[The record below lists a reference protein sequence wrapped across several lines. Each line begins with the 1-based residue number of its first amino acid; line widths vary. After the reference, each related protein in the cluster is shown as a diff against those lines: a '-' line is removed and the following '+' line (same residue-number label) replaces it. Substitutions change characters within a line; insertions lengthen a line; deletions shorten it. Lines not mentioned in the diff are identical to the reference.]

1 MQRTLIALEFD
12 KVLEKFSHYC
22 ISQSAKQK
30 SLTLLPYLSAY
41 GEEAHSLKYNQNLF
55 FEAKDWLAQTHF
67 KLTAFPELN
76 AILDHLSSSHPFL
89 DVEAFWAVK
98 ETLLQLNKVLESV
111 VEHKANS
118 STLMHFTHDKSFPQE
133 LFEHLTRCISDNAT
147 IKDNASPAL
156 LLLRNELRSLN
167 QSCTRKVKEA
177 VSEYNIAHYLQDDY
191 IALDS
196 DRYVLPL
203 KANFKGRLQGII
215 HHYSNTGE
223 TVFFEPL
230 FLVEINNRIQELK
243 QEEREE
249 ERKILLMLTSLL
261 IENKKVL
268 ADAWNLLLDIDIL
281 LAKLSLADAYNGHC
295 LVMQDKASFML
306 PEAKHPLLALEAV
319 NNKKLN
325 IRALD
330 IHLREEERVLVISG
344 GNAGG
349 KTVCLKT
356 AGLIILMTLAG
367 LPVPLAQNA
376 SLPIIE
382 RVHAFIGDEQSLDD
396 HVSTFTGQIRHLSR
410 VFDELNDKCL
420 VLLDEFG
427 AGTDPAQ
434 GAALAQAVIDGMLEK
449 KAYTLAATHFPA
461 LKTYALTH
469 NYVRAASMLFEAST
483 KKPIFSIAY
492 DQVGASIALD
502 VAREHGLPEYI
513 LSKAEQYMLVGGED
527 MSKIVDTLNDLAVQ
541 RKEELDTLKK
551 EQAKA
556 LEKQKQVQTKFEQER
571 RKLHDEVREL
581 SRELMH
587 AWKEGKTSAKQS
599 MKEMAKLRASLVP
612 TDMEEKKELS
622 KEDLKIHFEQLKQ
635 KDTVQYLPWN
645 KKALVLEVDAKNKKV
660 KLDMNGVSLWASAKD
675 ISLSASA
682 KSEENTSTK
691 KAQNQKASLAK
702 ASEEMV
708 RRTCD
713 IRGKRADIAII
724 ELETFLD
731 KSLLNSVD
739 IVEIVHGKGTGA
751 LRKSVHEYLRTSAF
765 VSHFEKANED
775 QGGDGMTLAYLR

>member
-12 KVLEKFSHYC
+12 KILEKFSHYC
-22 ISQSAKQK
+22 VCQSAKQK
-30 SLTLLPYLSAY
+30 ALTLLPYLLPY
-41 GEEAHSLKYNQNLF
+41 GDEINSLKYNQNLF
-55 FEAKDWLAQTHF
+55 FQAKDWLAQTHF
-67 KLTAFPELN
+67 KLSSFPELD
-76 AILDHLSSSHPFL
+76 AILDSLNASHPFL
-89 DVEAFWAVK
+89 DTEAFWAVK
-98 ETLLQLNKVLESV
+98 ESLHQLNKVLESV
-111 VEHKANS
+111 SEHSATLP
-118 STLMHFTHDKSFPQE
+118 TLMHYVYEKAFPSE
-133 LFEHLTRCISDNAT
+133 LFEHLTRCISENAT
-147 IKDNASPAL
+147 IKDTASPAL
-156 LLLRNELRSLN
+156 LLLRNELRTLN

-230 FLVEINNRIQELK
+230 FLVEINNRIQEIK

-249 ERKILLMLTSLL
+249 ERKILLMLTSLIL
-261 IENKKVL
+261 DNKKTL
-268 ADAWNLLLDIDIL
+268 TDAWNLLLDIDIL
-281 LAKLSLADAYNGHC
+281 LAKIALAADYKGHC
-295 LVMQDKASFML
+295 LIMEEKAAFNL
-306 PEAKHPLLALEAV
+306 PEAKHPLLALEALK
-319 NNKKLN
+319 NKALS
-325 IRALD
+325 IRPLD
-330 IHLREEERVLVISG
+330 IHLREEEKVLVISG

-356 AGLIILMTLAG
+356 AGLIVLMTLAG
-367 LPVPLAQNA
+367 LPVPLAQSA

-382 RVHAFIGDEQSLDD
+382 KVHAFIGDEQSLDD

-410 VFDELNDKCL
+410 VFDELNEKSL

-434 GAALAQAVIDGMLEK
+434 GAALAQAVVDGMLEK
-449 KAYTLAATHFPA
+449 NAYTLAATHFPA

-469 NYVRAASMLFEAST
+469 KFVRAASMLFETST
-483 KKPIFSIAY
+483 KKPIFSLAY

-527 MSKIVDTLNDLAVQ
+527 MSKVVDTLNELAVQ
-541 RKEELDTLKK
+541 RKEELDKLKK

-556 LEKQKQVQTKFEQER
+556 LEKQKQLQVKFEAER
-571 RKLHDEVREL
+571 SKLHDEVREL

-612 TDMEEKKELS
+612 AEVSEKVEPTKEEIKQQL
-622 KEDLKIHFEQLKQ
+622 EQLKA
-635 KDTVQYLPWN
+635 KDFVQYLPWD

-660 KLDMNGVSLWASAKD
+660 KIDMNGVSLWANAKD
-675 ISLSASA
+675 ISISTKNTDKNSA
-682 KSEENTSTK
+682 KKSLTP
-691 KAQNQKASLAK
+691 KATQSPK

-724 ELETFLD
+724 ELEAFLD

-739 IVEIVHGKGTGA
+739 IVEVVHGKGTGA

-775 QGGDGMTLAYLR
+775 QGGDGMTIAYLR

>member
-12 KVLEKFSHYC
+12 KILEKFSHYC

-30 SLTLLPYLSAY
+30 AQTLLPYLSAY
-41 GEEAHSLKYNQNLF
+41 GDEANSLKYNQNLF
-55 FEAKDWLAQTHF
+55 FEAKDWLAQTQF
-67 KLTAFPELN
+67 KIASFPELEP
-76 AILDHLSSSHPFL
+76 ILEHLTSSHPFL
-89 DVEAFWAVK
+89 DTEAFWAVK

-111 VEHKANS
+111 VEHSANA
-118 STLMHFTHDKSFPQE
+118 STLIHFTHEKTFPQE
-133 LFEHLTRCISDNAT
+133 LFEHLNRCISENAT

-156 LLLRNELRSLN
+156 LLLRNELRTHN
-167 QSCTRKVKEA
+167 QSCMRKVKEA

-261 IENKKVL
+261 IEHKNTL
-268 ADAWNLLLDIDIL
+268 AEAWTLLLDIDIL
-281 LAKLSLADAYNGHC
+281 LAKLALSADYNGHC
-295 LVMQDKASFML
+295 LIMQEKANFNL
-306 PEAKHPLLALEAV
+306 PEAKHPLLALEAIS
-319 NNKKLN
+319 NKKLH
-325 IRALD
+325 IKPLD

-367 LPVPLAQNA
+367 LPVPIAQSA

-382 RVHAFIGDEQSLDD
+382 KVHAFIGDEQSLDD

-410 VFDELNDKCL
+410 VFEELNDKSL

-469 NYVRAASMLFEAST
+469 DFVRAASMLFEAST
-483 KKPIFSIAY
+483 KKPIFSLAY

-527 MSKIVDTLNDLAVQ
+527 MSKIVDTLNDLAVE
-541 RKEELDTLKK
+541 RKIELDSLKK
-551 EQAKA
+551 EQAKM
-556 LEKQKQVQTKFEQER
+556 LEKQKQIQAKFEQER

-599 MKEMAKLRASLVP
+599 MKEMAKLRSSLIP

-622 KEDLKIHFEQLKQ
+622 KEELKLHFEQLKQ

-645 KKALVLEVDAKNKKV
+645 KKALVLEVDVKNKKV
-660 KLDMNGVSLWASAKD
+660 KVDMNGVSLWASAKD
-675 ISLSASA
+675 ISLSTSLDEKNTAKKSLSPKATASP
-682 KSEENTSTK
+682 KT
-691 KAQNQKASLAK
+691 
-702 ASEEMV
+702 SEEMV

-713 IRGKRADIAII
+713 IRGKRADVAII

>member
-12 KVLEKFSHYC
+12 KILEKFSHYC
-22 ISQSAKQK
+22 TCPSAKQK
-30 SLTLLPYLSAY
+30 ALTLLPYLSAY
-41 GEEAHSLKYNQNLF
+41 GDEINSLKYNQDLF
-55 FEAKDWLAQTHF
+55 FQAKDWLAQSHF
-67 KLTAFPELN
+67 KLTNFPELDS
-76 AILDHLSSSHPFL
+76 ILDLLSASHPFL
-89 DVEAFWAVK
+89 DTEAFWAVSQS
-98 ETLLQLNKVLESV
+98 LQQLHKVLESIE
-111 VEHKANS
+111 EHSTNHA
-118 STLMHFTHDKSFPQE
+118 TLMHFAHEKEFPTE
-133 LFEHLTRCISDNAT
+133 LFEHLTRCISESAT
-147 IKDNASPAL
+147 IKDSASPAL
-156 LLLRNELRSLN
+156 LLLRNELRTLN
-167 QSCTRKVKEA
+167 QTCMKKVKEA
-177 VSEYNIAHYLQDDY
+177 VSEYNIGHYLQDDY

-230 FLVEINNRIQELK
+230 FLVEINNKIQEIK

-249 ERKILLMLTSLL
+249 ERKILLMLTQLL
-261 IENKKVL
+261 IDNKKIL
-268 ADAWNLLLDIDIL
+268 ASAWNLLLDIDIL
-281 LAKLSLADAYNGHC
+281 FAKLALAADYDGHC
-295 LVMQDKASFML
+295 LTMQENATFYL
-306 PEAKHPLLALEAV
+306 PEAKHPLLALEALK
-319 NNKKLN
+319 NKKLN

-330 IHLREEERVLVISG
+330 IVLKEEEKILVISG

-356 AGLIILMTLAG
+356 AGLIVLMTLAG

-376 SLPIIE
+376 SMPIIE
-382 RVHAFIGDEQSLDD
+382 KVHAFIGDEQSLDD

-410 VFDELNDKCL
+410 VWDELNAKSL

-434 GAALAQAVIDGMLEK
+434 GAALAQALIDSMLEK
-449 KAYTLAATHFPA
+449 NCYTLAATHFPA

-469 NYVRAASMLFEAST
+469 EHVRAASMLFEAST
-483 KKPIFSIAY
+483 KKPIFSLAY

-513 LSKAEQYMLVGGED
+513 LAKAEQYMLVGGED
-527 MSKIVDTLNDLAVQ
+527 MSKVVDTLNDLAVQ
-541 RKEELDTLKK
+541 RKQELEKLKQ

-556 LEKQKQVQTKFEQER
+556 LEKQKQMQAKFEQER

-587 AWKEGKTSAKQS
+587 AWKEGKTTAKQA
-599 MKEMAKLRASLVP
+599 MKEMAKLRTDLVP
-612 TDMEEKKELS
+612 AQIEEKAELTKE
-622 KEDLKIHFEQLKQ
+622 ELKMRLEQLKVNDQ
-635 KDTVQYLPWN
+635 VFYLAWN
-645 KKALVLEVDAKNKKV
+645 KKAQVLEVDAKNKKV
-660 KLDMNGVSLWASAKD
+660 KIDMNGVSLWANAKD
-675 ISLSASA
+675 ISLSANNKEQNTK
-682 KSEENTSTK
+682 KSSTK
-691 KAQNQKASLAK
+691 NTQTNINERT
-702 ASEEMV
+702 SEDLI
-708 RRTCD
+708 RRSFD

-724 ELETFLD
+724 ELEAFLD
-731 KSLLNSVD
+731 KSLLNAVD